1 MQENMAKNLLK
12 ILEFLLIY
20 LKYKSKQFLTLKR
33 FLKAEVINGR

>member
-12 ILEFLLIY
+12 IFGVLPIY
-20 LKYKSKQFLTLKR
+20 LKCKSKQFLTLKR